1 MIVIKDDPSRVMWID
16 FDRAETYNEDT
27 ITDRQQ
33 GLLAEEEEIIRELK
47 ESLVSDGFPIH
58 NSLIKI
64 SLSRQTAIL
73 ASSKSPI
80 YSIVELV
87 VVVLFAVRVI
97 DVLKSSE

>member
-1 MIVIKDDPSRVMWID
+1 MIVIKDDPSRVIWID
-16 FDRAETYNEDT
+16 FDRAETYHEDT

-47 ESLVSDGFPIH
+47 ESLVSDGFPIR

-64 SLSRQTAIL
+64 SLSGQTAIL

-87 VVVLFAVRVI
+87 VVVLFAVRVL
-97 DVLKSSE
+97 DVLKSSV